1 MEEKKNRK
9 KGLKRTG
16 LRIKNIDKNNNYSIL
31 ETALLPQS
39 GCRARLIYADC
50 APAASLFRRMIRL
63 RKYLLPEGGK
73 FYKAN
78 LHCHTTISDGD
89 LTDKELKKA
98 YKEQGYSVVAFTD
111 HDICVPHHELT
122 DKDFVALTAYEADIS
137 NWIVDDSNFVRCY
150 HFNCYATTD
159 GDGYSTVPKPGYG
172 SIDAINDYIS
182 RLRDAGYI
190 VCYNHPNWSLQTFE
204 DYGGLKGLFAME
216 IFNYSAM
223 LDGIDANHE
232 MQYDALLRGGNR
244 LFCVATDD
252 NHNRSP
258 FSHPLC
264 DSFGGFAMI
273 KADSLS
279 YGSVIEALKRGDFYA
294 SMGPEIHSLY
304 TEDGNLCIK
313 CSGVRSIHMTTGGR
327 RTEVARVHDGE
338 TLSEARFY
346 IDPKD
351 VYVRVQITDNSG
363 RRANTNAYFIDEIL

>member
-1 MEEKKNRK
+1 
-9 KGLKRTG
+9 
-16 LRIKNIDKNNNYSIL
+16 
-31 ETALLPQS
+31 
-39 GCRARLIYADC
+39 
-50 APAASLFRRMIRL
+50 MIRL

-111 HDICVPHHELT
+111 HDICVSHHELT

-232 MQYDALLRGGNR
+232 MPYDCL
-244 LFCVATDD
+244 
-252 NHNRSP
+252 
-258 FSHPLC
+258 
-264 DSFGGFAMI
+264 
-273 KADSLS
+273 
-279 YGSVIEALKRGDFYA
+279 
-294 SMGPEIHSLY
+294 LY
-304 TEDGNLCIK
+304 TSDAADEGL
-313 CSGVRSIHMTTGGR
+313 GVDLGGR
-327 RTEVARVHDGE
+327 RILRLIHNDKHRFVKRWQHYRIFNKRRFLRGDVSGNPFALHGGRKPLHKMLRCTQHTHDDRGQE
-338 TLSEARFY
+338 
-346 IDPKD
+346 DG
-351 VYVRVQITDNSG
+351 G
-363 RRANTNAYFIDEIL
+363 RKSA